1 MEHTIATS
9 NDGSSTLQ
17 LTQFGEAYHST
28 NGAYTEATHIY
39 IQCGVEH
46 LFHKLAGTATE
57 LISGSTSSNTGY
69 LPHTPLEPSAA
80 INIFDVGFG
89 TGLNCIL
96 AWAWQQQL
104 RQKGLPYPKIH
115 YWGIEKYPIP
125 LSEIEQLNYPN
136 IIAQH
141 TGLLPDNLSEVFHF
155 MHKCQWEENM
165 AVPWIP
171 EMPLSGNKCTS
182 ECATTTEMYHSGNK
196 IASECATTAE
206 STLSGNKCTPQC
218 STTTESPLSGN
229 KYTPQC
235 STTTEMYHSGN
246 KITSECAT
254 TAESPLSGNK
264 CTPQC
269 STTTEMYHLGNKMAS
284 ECATTCRTFDLE
296 KDYRE
301 EDFVLHKSCADIAA
315 LGAEYYRKAM
325 GPAVVFY
332 DTFSPAT
339 QPELWDEEIFRNI
352 AAGCSPGSVLVT
364 YCSKGTVKQALRNSG
379 FTLERLA
386 GPPGKRH
393 ILRGTL

>member
-28 NGAYTEATHIY
+28 NGAYTEAMHIY

-104 RQKGLPYPKIH
+104 RQKGLPYPRIH

-155 MHKCQWEENM
+155 MHKCQWEKNV
-165 AVPWIP
+165 AVPEIP
-171 EMPLSGNKCTS
+171 HLPHPGNKCTPQCS
-182 ECATTTEMYHSGNK
+182 ITTEMYHSGNK
-196 IASECATTAE
+196 IASECATTA
-206 STLSGNKCTPQC
+206 
-218 STTTESPLSGN
+218 ESPLSGN

-246 KITSECAT
+246 KYASGCSTTAESPLSGNKCTSGCAT

-264 CTPQC
+264 CTSGC
-269 STTTEMYHLGNKMAS
+269 STNCGI
-284 ECATTCRTFDLE
+284 FDSV

-315 LGAEYYRKAM
+315 LGAEYYKKACCM
-325 GPAVVFY
+325 EEIFCNTCHTSPAVVFY
-332 DTFSPAT
+332 DTFSPSI
-339 QPELWDEEIFRNI
+339 QPELWDEAIFRNI
-352 AAGCSPGSVLVT
+352 AAGCSPGSILVT
-364 YCSKGTVKQALRNSG
+364 YCSKGAVKQALRNTG

-393 ILRGTL
+393 ILRGTI